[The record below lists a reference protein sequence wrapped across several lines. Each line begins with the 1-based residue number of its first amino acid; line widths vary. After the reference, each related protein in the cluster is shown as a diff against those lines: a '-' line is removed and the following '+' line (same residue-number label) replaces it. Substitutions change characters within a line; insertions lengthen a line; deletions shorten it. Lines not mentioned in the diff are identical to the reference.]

1 MITYSLLVCSTFLV
15 LIISNDN
22 AKYDIKNE
30 AILCLALGWFSA
42 PFIVCLIFYQ
52 EKYVM
57 FIVNKYL
64 RFYVFFSKNFDRKFI
79 IKF

>member
-52 EKYVM
+52 EKFVM

-64 RFYVFFSKNFDRKFI
+64 KK
-79 IKF
+79 

>member
-1 MITYSLLVCSTFLV
+1 MITYSLLVCSTFLT
-15 LIISNDN
+15 LIISNNN

-30 AILCLALGWFSA
+30 ANLCLALGWFSA

-52 EKYVM
+52 EKFVM

-64 RFYVFFSKNFDRKFI
+64 KKKDFIFSFTKNLMEN
-79 IKF
+79 

>member
-1 MITYSLLVCSTFLV
+1 MITYSLLVCSTFLA

-30 AILCLALGWFSA
+30 ANLCLALGWFSA

-52 EKYVM
+52 QKFVM

-64 RFYVFFSKNFDRKFI
+64 KK
-79 IKF
+79 